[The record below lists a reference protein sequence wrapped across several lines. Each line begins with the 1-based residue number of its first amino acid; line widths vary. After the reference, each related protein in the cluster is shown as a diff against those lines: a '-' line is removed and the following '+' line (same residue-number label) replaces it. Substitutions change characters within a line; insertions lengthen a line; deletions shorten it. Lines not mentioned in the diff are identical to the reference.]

1 MTGNARSRRY
11 WRLMSTMAE
20 TDREDIAWSVP
31 VALHELPD
39 TGRRY
44 NITADERTRAAVC
57 RLAQLDDLPRLEA
70 SFDVLRRGRSAVHVV
85 GRVSATVRQNC
96 IATLEPVVNEVEESI
111 DVVYSSEA
119 AGADRQVVD
128 IDFTGDDP
136 PEPLAGGVLDLGKLA
151 TEFLMLGIDPYPRK
165 PGAVF
170 EPPGTS
176 DEAHP
181 FAALAALKKEQQ
193 RNES

>member
-1 MTGNARSRRY
+1 
-11 WRLMSTMAE
+11 MSTMAE

-44 NITADERTRAAVC
+44 NITADERTRATVC

-96 IATLEPVVNEVEESI
+96 IVTLEPVVNEVEESI

-170 EPPGTS
+170 EPPRTS
-176 DEAHP
+176 GEAHP